1 MKFKIDNM
9 FTKKLLHLSLSL
21 AVLCTVLSLSSCGEE
36 TANSNGD
43 HGNDDIQVQE
53 TTDQSS
59 TQRVEAVKQIF
70 NTIPSPIEM
79 ASLIR
84 KSGADFDNSILN
96 STDNADNYTSVRQQ
110 ALNLGV
116 YGADLSYASMFEQQ
130 QQSIYYLSAARGL
143 AKQLGVEDAINN
155 DLIERV
161 NDNRN
166 NKDSL
171 LRIVADAYYSLNGYL
186 KESDREQVSA
196 LVIAGGWIEALHL
209 ATTHVTPD
217 NQKLKERIAEQKYSL
232 KDLIT
237 LLETYE
243 GAPELGNVITD
254 LKGIQEVFNL
264 VEIKKGKTE
273 TSRDNSGKMVIGGA
287 SSITMSDETLEAI
300 KMKIQDVRSSY
311 IK

>member
-1 MKFKIDNM
+1 M

-36 TANSNGD
+36 TANSTVDKSNS
-43 HGNDDIQVQE
+43 DIQVQE
-53 TTDQSS
+53 TTDQNS

-161 NDNRN
+161 NDNRA

-196 LVIAGGWIEALHL
+196 LVIAGGWVEALHL

-217 NQKLKERIAEQKYSL
+217 NTKLKERIAEQKYSL

-254 LKGIQEVFNL
+254 LKGIQKVFDL